1 MQPLVA
7 KVLAVAASVA
17 HVGFIVL
24 GLAAVAAV
32 AVPLGSVVVDY
43 WKPMVV
49 AAKIE
54 PAAATKA
61 KRP

>member
-1 MQPLVA
+1 MQPVVA
-7 KVLAVAASVA
+7 KVLAVAHRLA
-17 HVGFIVL
+17 HVGYLAL
-24 GLAAVAAV
+24 GLAVAAAV

-49 AAKIE
+49 AKVE
-54 PAAATKA
+54 PAAAAKA